1 MAEERLDT
9 AHEFWDQWWGDAK
22 SRPMWS
28 DPEPSVTRFMTALEQ
43 RGAKTVLDVGS
54 GIGRH
59 SLAYAANGFEVIAVD
74 ASSTGLEEVARSA
87 QDRGLV
93 IETRPGVFTSL
104 PVDDASV
111 DHVLAWNVIY
121 HGDGDVVATAL
132 TECRRVL
139 RVEGTLQV
147 TFLSKRNK
155 AYGVGEEIRP
165 DTFVDKSSA
174 GDKDHPHFY
183 LDASGVTRMLSD
195 AGFETLSLIDLEQH
209 SPGAFHW
216 AVLAE
221 RA

>member
-22 SRPMWS
+22 SRPIWS
-28 DPEPSVTRFMTALEQ
+28 EAEPSVKRFMASLDQ

-59 SLAYAANGFEVIAVD
+59 SLAYAENGFEVIAID
-74 ASSTGLEEVARSA
+74 ASSTGLQEVAKSSS
-87 QDRGLV
+87 DRGLA

-121 HGDGDVVATAL
+121 HGDGDVVAAAL
-132 TECRRVL
+132 AECRRVL
-139 RVEGTLQV
+139 RTGGTLQV

-155 AYGVGEEIRP
+155 AFGVGEEIRT
-165 DTFVDKSSA
+165 DTFVDKSSK

-183 LDASGVTRMLSD
+183 LDAAGATRMLSD
-195 AGFETLSLIDLEQH
+195 AGFETMSLIDVEQH
-209 SPGAFHW
+209 SAGAFHW
-216 AVLAE
+216 VALAE
-221 RA
+221 IK